1 MKRRVLLHRRPVCR
15 TGLLLVAIGGP
26 LGRESSAGEFEVRG
40 SIAAESRFFVEH
52 AAYPGQHGTNGSVSA
67 QPEFAWTTEDAAHTV
82 VFTPFLRVDQGDSR
96 RSHGDIRELSYLYA
110 RGEWEFRAGIG
121 REFWGVAE
129 SNHLVDIINQTDLVE
144 NLDTEDK
151 LGQPMLKAAL
161 SEAWGT
167 VEAFILPGAR
177 ARTFP
182 GKSGRLR
189 SEPRVDTSSA
199 TWESA
204 AEETHVDFA
213 LRYSHT
219 VGDLDFGLAHFHG
232 TTREPEFHLQ
242 PNGASGPFILAP
254 HYALID
260 QSSVDASYAWNSWM
274 FKLEALYRTGQQ
286 ESFGAMITG
295 FEYTSVGIMDSEWD
309 LGWLAEYHTD
319 GRGRATLTPFNHDL
333 FLGTRLALNDFA
345 DTRVLAGLIADLHGE
360 GRFFNLEASRRFGEH
375 WTLELETR
383 VFWSASAPNPI
394 GFITQDDYVQ
404 LQLNRFF

>member
-1 MKRRVLLHRRPVCR
+1 MNRLRIALLF
-15 TGLLLVAIGGP
+15 A
-26 LGRESSAGEFEVRG
+26 SAALTTQAAAGDFELRG
-40 SIAAESRFFVEH
+40 SVAAESRFFLEH

-67 QPEFAWTTEDAAHTV
+67 QPEFGWTSADFAHTV

-96 RSHGDIRELSYLYA
+96 RSHGDIREMSYQFTHGA
-110 RGEWEFRAGIG
+110 WEFRAGIA

-129 SNHLVDIINQTDLVE
+129 SNHLVDVINQTDLVE
-144 NLDTEDK
+144 NPDAEDK

-161 SEAWGT
+161 AESWGT
-167 VEAFILPGAR
+167 LEAFVLPGAR

-189 SEPRVDTSSA
+189 TEPRVDTSSA

-219 VGDLDFGLAHFHG
+219 LGSLDFGLAHFHG
-232 TTREPEFHLQ
+232 TTREPEFRIQ
-242 PNGASGPFILAP
+242 TNGTGGALILAP

-260 QSSVDASYAWNSWM
+260 QSSLDASYAWGSWM
-274 FKLEALYRTGQQ
+274 FKLESLYRTGQQ
-286 ESFGAMITG
+286 ESFGALVGG
-295 FEYTSVGIMDSEWD
+295 FEYTWVGALGSPWD

-319 GRGRATLTPFNHDL
+319 GRGRATLTPFNHDV
-333 FLGTRLALNDFA
+333 FFGMRLAMNDFA

-360 GRFFNLEASRRFGEH
+360 GRFLNLEASRRFGEH

-383 VFWSASAPNPI
+383 IFWSATPPNPI
-394 GFITQDDYVQ
+394 GFISHDDYVQ
-404 LQLNRFF
+404 LQLNRYF